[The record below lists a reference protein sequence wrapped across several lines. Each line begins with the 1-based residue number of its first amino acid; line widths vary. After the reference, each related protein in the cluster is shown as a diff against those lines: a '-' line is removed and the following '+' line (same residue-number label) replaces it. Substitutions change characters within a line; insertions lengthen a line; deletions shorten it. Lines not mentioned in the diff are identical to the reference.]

1 MIDHLRLYVP
11 VYPVYAVERGK
22 GSFYFE
28 GDMLDLGLSCASRSV
43 ARCDDGT
50 VQARD
55 LYAPYESRTYRPS
68 SVIIICKRRDV
79 CKRAVYQAMAHHP
92 LPDLK
97 QSPWRTSYQ
106 TTPNRISSQFS
117 QSRHRAHQTNKNTG
131 RQFRHNERYVTIAKR
146 QAVQKCTLARLGAI

>member
-50 VQARD
+50 VQAKD
-55 LYAPYESRTYRPS
+55 LYAPYESLPS
-68 SVIIICKRRDV
+68 SFTD
-79 CKRAVYQAMAHHP
+79 MAFKFF
-92 LPDLK
+92 D
-97 QSPWRTSYQ
+97 
-106 TTPNRISSQFS
+106 
-117 QSRHRAHQTNKNTG
+117 TG
-131 RQFRHNERYVTIAKR
+131 RNCLPYVELKASPAKLLQGHNVFGSDDIAQGAYEMLGLLVESYPKLCS
-146 QAVQKCTLARLGAI
+146 VLDFTNIEVLHIDCTFS